1 MRITN
6 RLLLVFTITCFAI
19 GAFLLWKGHSE
30 RNPARYPNA
39 PESSPPFRMSD
50 RIATLR
56 TETNSE
62 GKPEF
67 VFEAKDGEIR
77 LTPQEFADTIT
88 ALQARKEHG
97 GMLFRILDIT
107 STSGL
112 LWVILGFIGQL
123 LFTGRMLVQWVAS
136 ERAKQSIV
144 PPAFWW
150 LSLLGSSMLIIY
162 FWWRVDIVGILGQAT
177 GWFVYVRNILL
188 LRKAREAAAAI
199 AKDTNNA

>member
-6 RLLLVFTITCFAI
+6 RLLLVFTISCFAI
-19 GAFLLWKGHSE
+19 GAFLLWKGHGE
-30 RNPARYPNA
+30 RNPARSA
-39 PESSPPFRMSD
+39 SASETTPPFRMSD

-56 TETNSE
+56 TETNDE

-67 VFEAKDGEIR
+67 VFEAKDGDIR

-88 ALQARKEHG
+88 TLQAQKERG
-97 GMLFRILDIT
+97 GMFFRILDIT
-107 STSGL
+107 DTSGL

-123 LFTGRMLVQWVAS
+123 LFTGRMLVQWIAS

-177 GWFVYVRNILL
+177 GWIVYVRNIYL
-188 LRKAREAAAAI
+188 LRKVREAAAAN
-199 AKDTNNA
+199 AKD

>member
-19 GAFLLWKGHSE
+19 GAFLLWKGHTE
-30 RNPARYPNA
+30 RNPARSA
-39 PESSPPFRMSD
+39 SASESTPPFRMSD

-56 TETNSE
+56 TEIDDDGN
-62 GKPEF
+62 PEF
-67 VFEAKDGEIR
+67 VFEAKDGDIR
-77 LTPQEFADTIT
+77 LTPQEFADSIT
-88 ALQARKEHG
+88 TLQAKKEDG

-107 STSGL
+107 NTSGL

-123 LFTGRMLVQWVAS
+123 LFTGRMVIQWIAS

-150 LSLLGSSMLIIY
+150 MSLLGSSMLIIY
-162 FWWRVDIVGILGQAT
+162 FWWRVDIVGVIGQGT
-177 GWFVYVRNILL
+177 GWFVYIRNIFL
-188 LRKAREAAAAI
+188 LRRAREAAAAK
-199 AKDTNNA
+199 AKNANNE